1 MHQMTKNK
9 YTQTLTTNESTQIYQ
24 VFIDYLES
32 KNIDTSTINKDYII
46 NSLKAY
52 SWNEND
58 GSYDNLD
65 VIYGIIVIFESYL
78 SEYKID
84 IPNQE
89 RDHDILD
96 NNISKEEA
104 AIIYG
109 DDFYQLEAEIASV
122 LDLKIYN

>member
-1 MHQMTKNK
+1 MHQITINK
-9 YTQTLTTNESTQIYQ
+9 STQTLTTNESTQIYQ

-32 KNIDTSTINKDYII
+32 KNIDTSNINKDYII
-46 NSLKAY
+46 TSLKAY

-58 GSYDNLD
+58 DSYDNLD
-65 VIYGIIVIFESYL
+65 IVYGIISIFESYL
-78 SEYKID
+78 SEHKID

-122 LDLKIYN
+122 LLIEIYN

>member
-122 LDLKIYN
+122 LDLKIYD

>member
-1 MHQMTKNK
+1 MTRNK
-9 YTQTLTTNESTQIYQ
+9 SKQTLTTNESTQIYQ

-32 KNIDTSTINKDYII
+32 KNIDTSNINKDYII
-46 NSLKAY
+46 TSLKAY
-52 SWNEND
+52 SWNED
-58 GSYDNLD
+58 DDSYDNLD

-78 SEYKID
+78 SEHKIN

-89 RDHDILD
+89 RDDDILD

-109 DDFYQLEAEIASV
+109 NDFYQLEAEIASV
-122 LDLKIYN
+122 LDLEIYD

>member
-9 YTQTLTTNESTQIYQ
+9 STQTLTTNESTQIYQ

-32 KNIDTSTINKDYII
+32 KNISTSNINKDYIL

-52 SWNEND
+52 SWND
-58 GSYDNLD
+58 DDSYDNLD
-65 VIYGIIVIFESYL
+65 VIYGIIIIFESYL

-122 LDLKIYN
+122 LDLEIYN

>member
-1 MHQMTKNK
+1 MHQMTINK
-9 YTQTLTTNESTQIYQ
+9 STQTLTTNESTQIYQ

-32 KNIDTSTINKDYII
+32 KNIDTSNINKDYIL

-52 SWNEND
+52 SWND
-58 GSYDNLD
+58 DDDSYDNLD

-78 SEYKID
+78 SEHKIK

-89 RDHDILD
+89 RDDDILD

-122 LDLKIYN
+122 LLLEIYN